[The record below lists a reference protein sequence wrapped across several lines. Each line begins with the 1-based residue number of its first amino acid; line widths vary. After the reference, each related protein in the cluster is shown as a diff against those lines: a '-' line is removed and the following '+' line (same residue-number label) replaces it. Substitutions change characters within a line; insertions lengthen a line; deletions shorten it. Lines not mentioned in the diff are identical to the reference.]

1 MESLSHTCGNAGGFP
16 GGNPLQVPGA
26 AELPGRCPAL
36 SVSDCARSGSAA
48 AMFSAVTKS
57 MLDCVLAAR
66 AAAALTAALPIAGIA
81 ARAWAGR
88 TCASAKAQDRL
99 QEWTPAVKLV
109 KQSPYIMACH
119 VTCTPSIH
127 NSNAYQ
133 FSSDTPKYHIILTW
147 DVSSRWL
154 FCKKPSS

>member
-1 MESLSHTCGNAGGFP
+1 MESIPHTCGNAGGFP

-26 AELPGRCPAL
+26 AELPGRCPPL

-66 AAAALTAALPIAGIA
+66 AAAALSAALPIAGKA

-88 TCASAKAQDRL
+88 THRSAIGHGRGRFENAML
-99 QEWTPAVKLV
+99 LGWNAAVVLLTSLRTCKRGLALHMATRALV
-109 KQSPYIMACH
+109 
-119 VTCTPSIH
+119 
-127 NSNAYQ
+127 
-133 FSSDTPKYHIILTW
+133 LT
-147 DVSSRWL
+147 
-154 FCKKPSS
+154 

>member
-1 MESLSHTCGNAGGFP
+1 MPHTCGNAGGFP

-26 AELPGRCPAL
+26 AELPGRCPPL

-66 AAAALTAALPIAGIA
+66 AAAALSAALPIAGNA

-88 TCASAKAQDRL
+88 THHSAMGQGRGRFENVMLLGWIAAV
-99 QEWTPAVKLV
+99 TPLTSPQTCKSGLALHMATRALV
-109 KQSPYIMACH
+109 
-119 VTCTPSIH
+119 
-127 NSNAYQ
+127 
-133 FSSDTPKYHIILTW
+133 LT
-147 DVSSRWL
+147 
-154 FCKKPSS
+154 